1 MDSGYTNRLNE
12 LKNRASK
19 YITIPNTNNTNSKY
33 NLVYNKHDLIELFTR
48 RHYIDKLFVQ
58 NLQNIEAGIY

>member
-19 YITIPNTNNTNSKY
+19 YITIPNTNNTVPIIKY
-33 NLVYNKHDLIELFTR
+33 
-48 RHYIDKLFVQ
+48 
-58 NLQNIEAGIY
+58 